1 MLRPFL
7 SEAGMM
13 LYHIDSFTRTPF
25 RGNPAGVVLD
35 ADGLSEAQM
44 QDIARELKHSETA
57 FVLRP
62 SSADH
67 DVWVRFFTPAVE
79 VPVCGHATIAAHYA
93 LAHARGLPQGGVV
106 VQKTGA
112 GLQRIRTFREGGD
125 WRIGIEQGPITF
137 SEPLDAAWRARV
149 ASALRLHGGVA
160 ALDAARPVQVVSTG
174 HSKVLVP
181 LRDDDPLDAL
191 APDLPALASL
201 SAELGCNGW
210 FPFVI
215 GGPRRTDG
223 RMFAPAIGID
233 EDPVTGNANGPL
245 GAYLV
250 RHGLMEH
257 DGVSLAFEGH
267 QGRALRRDG
276 VVHLRVDI
284 APDDDGGAAP
294 QRVSIAGDAVILFR
308 APFAVRA
315 AGPHAAAD
323 Q

>member
-1 MLRPFL
+1 
-7 SEAGMM
+7 MM

-25 RGNPAGVVLD
+25 RGNAAGVVLD
-35 ADGLSEAQM
+35 ADGLSAAQM

-62 SSADH
+62 TAADH

-79 VPVCGHATIAAHYA
+79 VPVCGHATSAAHYA
-93 LAHARGLPQGGVV
+93 LAHARGLPPDGVV

-112 GLQRIRTFREGGD
+112 GLQRIRTLREGGGEGGD
-125 WRIGIEQGPITF
+125 WRIEIGQGPISF
-137 SEPLDAAWRARV
+137 GNPLDDEWRARV
-149 ASALRLHGGVA
+149 ASALRLRGGVTALA
-160 ALDAARPVQVVSTG
+160 AGRPVQVVSTG

-181 LRDDDPLDAL
+181 LRDDYPLDAL
-191 APDLPALASL
+191 LPDLPALALL

-215 GGPRRTDG
+215 SGPRRTDG

-233 EDPVTGNANGPL
+233 EDPVTGNANGPI

-250 RHGLMEH
+250 RHGLMTHLGE
-257 DGVSLAFEGH
+257 SLAFEGH

-276 VVHLRVDI
+276 VVHVRVDV
-284 APDDDGGAAP
+284 ARDGNGGAEP
-294 QRVSIAGDAVILFR
+294 RRVSISGDAVILFR
-308 APFAVRA
+308 AALTAVARA
-315 AGPHAAAD
+315 AA
-323 Q
+323 

>member
-1 MLRPFL
+1 
-7 SEAGMM
+7 MM

-35 ADGLSEAQM
+35 ADGLSDAQM

-62 SSADH
+62 TAADH
-67 DVWVRFFTPAVE
+67 DVWVRFFTPTIE

-93 LAHARGLPQGGVV
+93 LAHARRLPPGSVT
-106 VQKTGA
+106 VQRTGA
-112 GLQRIRTFREGGD
+112 GLQRIRSVREGGD
-125 WRIGIEQGPITF
+125 WRIEIEQGPISF
-137 SEPLDAAWRARV
+137 GEPLDGAWRAR
-149 ASALRLHGGVA
+149 AAAALRLAGGVS
-160 ALDAARPVQVVSTG
+160 ALDAARPLQVVSTG
-174 HSKVLVP
+174 HSKVMVP
-181 LRDDDPLDAL
+181 LRDDYPLDSL

-215 GGPRRTDG
+215 SGPRRTDG

-250 RHGLMEH
+250 RHKLMAH

-267 QGRALRRDG
+267 QGRALRREG
-276 VVHLRVDI
+276 VVHVRVDI
-284 APDDDGGAAP
+284 AVGANGDAAP
-294 QRVSIAGDAVILFR
+294 QRVTIAGDAAILFR

-315 AGPHAAAD
+315 ASPHAAAD
-323 Q
+323 R

>member
-1 MLRPFL
+1 
-7 SEAGMM
+7 MM

-35 ADGLSEAQM
+35 ADGLSDAQM

-62 SSADH
+62 TAADH
-67 DVWVRFFTPAVE
+67 DFRVRFFTPAVE

-93 LAHARGLPQGGVV
+93 LAHARGLPQDGVV

-112 GLQRIRTFREGGD
+112 GLQRIRTLREGGD
-125 WRIGIEQGPITF
+125 WRIEIEQGPVSF
-137 SEPLDAAWRARV
+137 GEPLDAAWRARV
-149 ASALRLHGGVA
+149 ASALRLRGGATALA
-160 ALDAARPVQVVSTG
+160 AGRPVQVVSTG

-181 LRDDDPLDAL
+181 LRDDYPLDAL
-191 APDLPALASL
+191 SPDLAALASL

-215 GGPRRTDG
+215 SGPRRTDG

-250 RHGLMEH
+250 RHGLMMH
-257 DGVSLAFEGH
+257 DGGSLAFEGH

-276 VVHLRVDI
+276 VVHVRVDV
-284 APDDDGGAAP
+284 AADGNGGAEP
-294 QRVSIAGDAVILFR
+294 RRVTISGDAVILFH
-308 APFAVRA
+308 APLAVA
-315 AGPHAAAD
+315 ADGPHAAAD